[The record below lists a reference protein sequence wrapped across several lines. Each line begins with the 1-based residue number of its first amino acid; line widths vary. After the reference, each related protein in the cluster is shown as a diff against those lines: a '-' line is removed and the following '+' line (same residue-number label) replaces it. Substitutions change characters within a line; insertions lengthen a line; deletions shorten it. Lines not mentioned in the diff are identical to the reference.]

1 MKYKM
6 IKRIIDD
13 KDAITCDELLTKLIR
28 DESKFDKLISQE
40 FKVQDYFKNVIK
52 NNKNI
57 LLGYIIDNQI
67 IGYTY
72 LKYIVEDN
80 NKGYLIDGLYIEEA
94 YRCKGYAKELLEYA
108 LNLLDKENYDL
119 KHDLITADMK
129 IESLEAQLQEAKD
142 KNIELQKEIVKLQ
155 TELKNKK

>member
-1 MKYKM
+1 M

-94 YRCKGYAKELLEYA
+94 YRRKGYAKELLEYA
-108 LNLLDKENYDL
+108 LNLLDKENYDFIDINVL
-119 KHDLITADMK
+119 YANEKARNLYKSLDFKDFK
-129 IESLEAQLQEAKD
+129 IIMRKS
-142 KNIELQKEIVKLQ
+142 N
-155 TELKNKK
+155 N

>member
-1 MKYKM
+1 M

-94 YRCKGYAKELLEYA
+94 YRRKGYAKELLEYA
-108 LNLLDKENYDL
+108 LNLLDKENYDFIDINVL
-119 KHDLITADMK
+119 YANEKARNLYKSLDIKDFK
-129 IESLEAQLQEAKD
+129 IIMRKS
-142 KNIELQKEIVKLQ
+142 N
-155 TELKNKK
+155 N

>member
-1 MKYKM
+1 MWW
-6 IKRIIDD
+6 II
-13 KDAITCDELLTKLIR
+13 

-94 YRCKGYAKELLEYA
+94 YRRKGYAKELLEYA
-108 LNLLDKENYDL
+108 LNLLDKENYDFIDINVL
-119 KHDLITADMK
+119 YANEKARNLYKSLYFKDFK
-129 IESLEAQLQEAKD
+129 IIMSKS
-142 KNIELQKEIVKLQ
+142 N
-155 TELKNKK
+155 N

>member
-1 MKYKM
+1 M

-28 DESKFDKLISQE
+28 DESKFDKLVLQD
-40 FKVQDYFKNVIK
+40 FKVHAYFKNVIK
-52 NNKNI
+52 NSKNI

-94 YRCKGYAKELLEYA
+94 YRCKGYARKLLEYA
-108 LNLLDKENYDL
+108 LNLLDKKNPDFIDINVLYANEKARNLYKSLGFQDF
-119 KHDLITADMK
+119 K
-129 IESLEAQLQEAKD
+129 IIMRKS
-142 KNIELQKEIVKLQ
+142 N
-155 TELKNKK
+155 N

>member
-1 MKYKM
+1 M

-28 DESKFDKLISQE
+28 DESKFDKLVSKD
-40 FKVQDYFKNVIK
+40 FKVQAYFKNVIK
-52 NNKNI
+52 NSKNI

-108 LNLLDKENYDL
+108 LNLLDKEN
-119 KHDLITADMK
+119 HDFIDINVLYANEKARNLYKSLGFQDFK
-129 IESLEAQLQEAKD
+129 IIMRKS
-142 KNIELQKEIVKLQ
+142 N
-155 TELKNKK
+155 N

>member
-1 MKYKM
+1 M

-94 YRCKGYAKELLEYA
+94 YRRKGYAKELLEYA
-108 LNLLDKENYDL
+108 LNLLDKENPDFIDINVLYANEKARNL
-119 KHDLITADMK
+119 YKSLGFKEFKITMRK
-129 IESLEAQLQEAKD
+129 S
-142 KNIELQKEIVKLQ
+142 N
-155 TELKNKK
+155 N